1 MKLSRQQKKYL
12 VAYSFIAPNF
22 IGYFFFTLIPVV
34 ISLLLSFF
42 NWNGASGSISFN
54 GLANYLRMTQN
65 DTFRISLLNTVY
77 YAVFSVPFT
86 MVCSLTLA
94 LFLNQ
99 PIKGRAFFRSVFF
112 FPHVASVVAIAVVWN
127 MLFNPDMG
135 PVNQL
140 LHRLGVEDT
149 PRWAASTTWVMPTIV
164 MASIWR
170 GMGYY
175 MVIYLAALQS
185 IPKELYESSKMDG
198 ASFWR
203 SFIHITIPMLTPT
216 TFFVSIMLTIS
227 CFKVFDLIW
236 MMTQGGPGRSS
247 SVLVLHIYKS
257 AFLEY
262 RFGYASAVAV
272 VLFLLAL
279 CITLIQ
285 FRTERK
291 WVNYM

>member
-54 GLANYLRMTQN
+54 GLANYLRMMQN

-86 MVCSLTLA
+86 MACSLALA

-135 PVNQL
+135 PVNQF
-140 LHRLGVEDT
+140 LHSLGVENT
-149 PRWAASTTWVMPTIV
+149 PRWAASTTWVMPTII

-185 IPKELYESSKMDG
+185 IPKELYESAKMDG

-285 FRTERK
+285 FRAERK